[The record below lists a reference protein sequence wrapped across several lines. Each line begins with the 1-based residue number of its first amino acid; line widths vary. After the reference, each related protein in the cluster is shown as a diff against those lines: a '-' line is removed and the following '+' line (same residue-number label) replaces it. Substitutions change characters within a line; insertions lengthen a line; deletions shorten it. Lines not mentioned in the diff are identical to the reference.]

1 MEKTIKKIFI
11 FITFFVVFLN
21 ATPLSY
27 SIHEDVASLRY
38 ANKSRIVKIYHD
50 LENIYIQS
58 IIDDNKK
65 AQIDSING
73 LIECSKILK
82 INYRHYQKEL
92 SLLLKYDNK
101 QSKIK
106 EIKKEKDRHEEILNL
121 ISAKI
126 YHDKIILLFNHDIKK
141 NDVCFFVLKNEHKY
155 RDVFDIKGIL
165 RFKIR
170 DRDDIKIA
178 QYNKKII
185 RVVLSSVYPINSTFS
200 IEKQKII
207 IKFYDKHTKIYQTKN
222 YTNQYFSKKINFSKK
237 IVVIDPGHGGKDT
250 GAIGYK
256 GLREKNAVLKIA
268 KKVGKYLR
276 LYGYKVYFTRDSD
289 VFISLRDRTHFAN
302 LKKADIFIS
311 IHANAAPIKS
321 QFLSTHG
328 VATYYLSPASSA
340 RAKRVAALENSVAVN
355 HMGYYSKQVF
365 LNFLNSEKI
374 IASNKLA
381 IDVQRGILKSVRKRY
396 NITDRGVRKAP
407 FWVLVGAQMPAILIE
422 TGFITNPT
430 EAMRL
435 FNPYYEDLL
444 AQGIANGV
452 VSYFEKNR

>member
-1 MEKTIKKIFI
+1 M
-11 FITFFVVFLN
+11 N
-21 ATPLSY
+21 ATPLSN
-27 SIHEDVASLRY
+27 SIHEDVVSLRY

-50 LENIYIQS
+50 LENIYIQA

-92 SLLLKYDNK
+92 SLLLKHDCK

-106 EIKKEKDRHEEILNL
+106 EIKKEKDRHKEILSL
-121 ISAKI
+121 ISAKF
-126 YHDKIILLFNHDIKK
+126 YHNKIILFFNHDIKR
-141 NDVCFFVLKNEHKY
+141 NDVYFFVLKNKHKF

-170 DRDDIKIA
+170 DRDNIQIA

-185 RVVLSSVYPINSTFS
+185 RVVLNSIYPINSTFS
-200 IEKQKII
+200 IEKQKIT
-207 IKFYDKHTKIYQTKN
+207 IKFYEKHIKTYQTKS
-222 YTNQYFSKKINFSKK
+222 YINQYFSKK

-289 VFISLRDRTHFAN
+289 VFISLRGRTHFAN

-311 IHANAAPIKS
+311 IHANAAPVKS

-355 HMGYYSKQVF
+355 QMGYYSKQVF

-444 AQGIANGV
+444 AHGIANGV

>member
-11 FITFFVVFLN
+11 FIIFFVTLLS
-21 ATPLSY
+21 ATPLSN
-27 SIHEDVASLRY
+27 SIHEDVASLKY
-38 ANKSRIVKIYHD
+38 ANKNKIIKIYHD
-50 LENIYIQS
+50 LENIYIQA

-92 SLLLKYDNK
+92 FLLLKHNNR
-101 QSKIK
+101 QSKRK
-106 EIKKEKDRHEEILNL
+106 EIQKEKDKHRETLSL
-121 ISAKI
+121 LSANF
-126 YHDKIILLFNHDIKK
+126 YHDKITLFFNHDIKK
-141 NDVCFFVLKNEHKY
+141 NDVYFFVLKNKHKY

-170 DRDDIKIA
+170 NKGDIKIA

-185 RVVLSSVYPINSTFS
+185 RVVLSSDYPINSTFS

-207 IKFYDKHTKIYQTKN
+207 INFKQHIKTYQTKN

-268 KKVGKYLR
+268 KRVGKYLR

-311 IHANAAPIKS
+311 IHANAAPVKS

-340 RAKRVAALENSVAVN
+340 RAKRVAALENSVAVD

-396 NITDRGVRKAP
+396 NIADRGVRKAP

-444 AQGIANGV
+444 AHGIANGV